1 MYCILTLDNE
11 NGMMFNHRRQSR
23 DRIML
28 ERLVRLARSLTAGGT
43 GRLLMAPYTAGLFPD
58 GLPEGAVAAV
68 DFLDRAEAG
77 DVCFVEDTPL
87 APHRARITCLYVFR
101 WNRDYPAD
109 RRLDLD
115 LSGWERTEQEEFPG
129 SSHDKIT
136 LERYLPPAT

>member
-23 DRIML
+23 DRVML
-28 ERLVRLARSLTAGGT
+28 EHLVRLSRSLTAGGT

-58 GLPEGAVAAV
+58 GLPEG
-68 DFLDRAEAG
+68 G
-77 DVCFVEDTPL
+77 DVCFVEDAPL